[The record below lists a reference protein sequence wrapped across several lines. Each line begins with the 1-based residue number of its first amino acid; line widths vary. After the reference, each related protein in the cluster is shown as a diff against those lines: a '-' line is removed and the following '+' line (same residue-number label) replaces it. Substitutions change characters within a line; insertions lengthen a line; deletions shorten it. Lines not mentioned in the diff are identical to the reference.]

1 MKKRKRSENGW
12 PRAPP
17 NHRAPPAIGLT
28 TAVAARAG
36 EDASDAAAEDG
47 GDDEDNEAP
56 TTDIIIQVHDTR
68 LRARKSRG
76 AHRKR
81 PRHGKSRG
89 AHRKRPRSG
98 KSRGADFKRGPPR
111 KDVIT
116 PVFALLPHRKQ
127 ESTFEDR
134 GSPWSWSGLGQTGGG
149 EFDQLGNINVSKARQ
164 QGCVVGRA
172 GAYTE

>member
-1 MKKRKRSENGW
+1 MGRRTTRSEDGW

-17 NHRAPPAIGLT
+17 NCTPPTSGLT
-28 TAVAARAG
+28 TTVAAG
-36 EDASDAAAEDG
+36 DGGDASDAAAEDG
-47 GDDEDNEAP
+47 DDDEDNEAP
-56 TTDIIIQVHDTR
+56 TADIIIQVHDTS
-68 LRARKSRG
+68 LRAR
-76 AHRKR
+76 
-81 PRHGKSRG
+81 KSRG

>member
-1 MKKRKRSENGW
+1 MKQTIGKMEERSDDGW
-12 PRAPP
+12 PRLPP
-17 NHRAPPAIGLT
+17 SRTPPATGLT
-28 TAVAARAG
+28 TTVATHDG

-47 GDDEDNEAP
+47 DDDEDNEAP
-56 TTDIIIQVHDTR
+56 TADIIIQVHDTS
-68 LRARKSRG
+68 LRARE
-76 AHRKR
+76 
-81 PRHGKSRG
+81 SRG

>member
-1 MKKRKRSENGW
+1 MEKRKRSENGW

-28 TAVAARAG
+28 TADAARAG

-81 PRHGKSRG
+81 PR
-89 AHRKRPRSG
+89 SG
-98 KSRGADFKRGPPR
+98 NSRGADFKRGPPR
-111 KDVIT
+111 EDVIT

-172 GAYTE
+172 GAYTESVA

>member
-1 MKKRKRSENGW
+1 MKRRSENGW

-47 GDDEDNEAP
+47 DDDEDNEAP
-56 TTDIIIQVHDTR
+56 TADIIIQVHDTS

-81 PRHGKSRG
+81 PRG
-89 AHRKRPRSG
+89 G

-111 KDVIT
+111 KEVIS

-127 ESTFEDR
+127 ESTIEDR
-134 GSPWSWSGLGQTGGG
+134 G
-149 EFDQLGNINVSKARQ
+149 
-164 QGCVVGRA
+164 GCVVGRA
-172 GAYTE
+172 